1 MEGNESNNINKLQE
15 KFGNTFNFRF
25 KFNFNFKE
33 LPQKIIHTLREYRR
47 VILVS
52 KKPDIDELSKISKV
66 AGLGI
71 LIIGFLGFLLQ
82 AISQLI
88 K

>member
-1 MEGNESNNINKLQE
+1 MENNPNEEKKSVAE
-15 KFGNTFNFRF
+15 KFGMKVPSFSF
-25 KFNFNFKE
+25 KISFKD
-33 LPQKIIHTLREYRR
+33 LPQKIMHTLREYRR

-66 AGLGI
+66 AGIGI
-71 LIIGFLGFLLQ
+71 LIIGFLGFIIQ
-82 AISQLI
+82 AIFQLF